1 MTKDHSKT
9 DHKSKT
15 EQFRGPFRGLFRR
28 KEKGGNHEAG
38 PATQR
43 AASTAA
49 PAATRNDAS
58 AVEAAQSTENH
69 SELAVQSS
77 DGDADPP
84 KTATEAEKR
93 LKKAAKELQKLI
105 PADIA
110 QSEDLEIKTIKGC
123 ADINSLADKVGS
135 AVVKVMEHRS
145 MEIEKQPA
153 VQKLLKSWVK
163 NVLPFVHQGLSIA
176 KVVPRCPFIRR
187 SAEN

>member
-1 MTKDHSKT
+1 MTKDHYKT

-15 EQFRGPFRGLFRR
+15 EKFRSLFRR
-28 KEKGGNHEAG
+28 KEEGGNHDAG
-38 PATQR
+38 RATQP
-43 AASTAA
+43 AASSTAA
-49 PAATRNDAS
+49 PAGTDNDAS
-58 AVEAAQSTENH
+58 AVQVAQSTEND
-69 SELAVQSS
+69 SEPPIQSL

-93 LKKAAKELQKLI
+93 LKKAAEELQKLI

-145 MEIEKQPA
+145 MEIAKQPA

-176 KVVPRCPFIRR
+176 KVFPRCPFIRPL
-187 SAEN
+187 AEN

>member
-15 EQFRGPFRGLFRR
+15 EKLRSLFRR
-28 KEKGGNHEAG
+28 KEKGGNHDAG
-38 PATQR
+38 TATPV
-43 AASTAA
+43 AASSAAA
-49 PAATRNDAS
+49 PATHNDAS
-58 AVEAAQSTENH
+58 AVEAAQITEND
-69 SELAVQSS
+69 SEQPIQSS

-93 LKKAAKELQKLI
+93 LKKAAEELQKLI

-123 ADINSLADKVGS
+123 ADINSLADRVGS
-135 AVVKVMEHRS
+135 AVVKVMEHRR

-176 KVVPRCPFIRR
+176 KVFPKCPFIRHL
-187 SAEN
+187 AET